1 MDPQPTPALRER
13 EEIID
18 PAEAHLNPEQRELL
32 RSLERAFE
40 QAERGET
47 RPFALLLEELRMERE
62 AEESANNSHATF

>member
-1 MDPQPTPALRER
+1 MDPQATPALREA
-13 EEIID
+13 EEQID

-47 RPFALLLEELRMERE
+47 RPFEVVLDELRRERE

>member
-1 MDPQPTPALRER
+1 MDPQATPALRKAEGQ
-13 EEIID
+13 ID
-18 PAEAHLNPEQRELL
+18 PEEAHLNPEQRELL

-47 RPFALLLEELRMERE
+47 RPAAEFLEEWRLERE